1 MYGSG
6 RGSRMKQPSGRDYV
20 RVAFL
25 GLLGPV
31 VLSLIGPAYYG
42 YSDAPYWR
50 ILVWALA
57 CTVGFFWWGG
67 GIWAFKVAFSGEGS
81 ALPFWV
87 KLGNVVAFVS
97 TAALGF
103 VAGDSLAY
111 LLMRSISN

>member
-1 MYGSG
+1 MRRTGEFLFGRSHARLAFSG
-6 RGSRMKQPSGRDYV
+6 G
-20 RVAFL
+20 
-25 GLLGPV
+25 
-31 VLSLIGPAYYG
+31 
-42 YSDAPYWR
+42 
-50 ILVWALA
+50 
-57 CTVGFFWWGG
+57 GG
-67 GIWAFKVAFSGEGS
+67 GIWAFKDAFSGEGS